1 MSTFSKIGILWNT
14 VKYLKPIQWR
24 YRVKLWC
31 QRFFPQYLQSLDT
44 PPDRQILNFVPS
56 ISNEITY
63 FGDNA
68 FQFLNLQKSVGEQ
81 IDWEFVEFGRL
92 WG

>member
-68 FQFLNLQKSVGEQ
+68 FQFLNLQKSFGEQ